1 MANKEGLSHS
11 SAVVAF
17 SGEHSIKL
25 TTYLWAQGKVGRK
38 KLVIVVLLQKLS
50 LET

>member
-1 MANKEGLSHS
+1 MVNKEGLSHS
-11 SAVVAF
+11 SAVVF

-25 TTYLWAQGKVGRK
+25 TYLWAQGKVGRK